1 MGFSATARLVAH
13 GQRGRVFRKF
23 RGQPPKRFDWL
34 KNHLDRL
41 LRLGRIE
48 LTLPR
53 AKELQQ
59 YAEEVVFHAK
69 KDTPESDLIVES
81 MLRSPEAR
89 QKLYERYVPLYADRP
104 FFFTRVINQ
113 WRLRF
118 SDAAP
123 MAYLEFVDRP
133 GELRPAKPVG
143 GRKLLQVHALM
154 QASRRDY
161 RKYYAFAKS
170 HGMLD
175 SEGNLLSDISH
186 LIGDSE
192 SPWHERAETVSTINP
207 QWREHPV
214 MRQRLERIQSVD
226 LRSDRA
232 EETFESTYEE
242 PAERRVPTSNP
253 DLSSAVRRP
262 RFNPP
267 KVAHGEAPAAER
279 PRLSVEERY
288 PLPEKY
294 AENPD
299 LIPKYYAF
307 QSNLVTDEDLQ
318 PGMLRQLEVDKR
330 LTLPT
335 RTHIRFLIT
344 ATDVIHTWSVPSLG
358 IKADAVPGRLHRV
371 NTFIMREGVFY
382 GQCSEMCGTLHG
394 FMPIVVEAVA
404 PETYAAHA
412 RKYYRED

>member
-69 KDTPESDLIVES
+69 KDTPESDLLVES

-104 FFFTRVINQ
+104 FFFTRVVNQ

-118 SDAAP
+118 TDAAP

-143 GRKLLQVHALM
+143 SRKLLHVHALM

-175 SEGNLLSDISH
+175 SEGNLLPDISH

-192 SPWHERAETVSTINP
+192 SAVSFCMSLVKSLQWHEKAETVSTINP
-207 QWREHPV
+207 QWQEHPV

-226 LRSDRA
+226 LKSERA

-242 PAERRVPTSNP
+242 TAERRVPTSNP

-262 RFNPP
+262 RFNP
-267 KVAHGEAPAAER
+267 
-279 PRLSVEERY
+279 
-288 PLPEKY
+288 
-294 AENPD
+294 
-299 LIPKYYAF
+299 
-307 QSNLVTDEDLQ
+307 
-318 PGMLRQLEVDKR
+318 
-330 LTLPT
+330 
-335 RTHIRFLIT
+335 
-344 ATDVIHTWSVPSLG
+344 
-358 IKADAVPGRLHRV
+358 
-371 NTFIMREGVFY
+371 
-382 GQCSEMCGTLHG
+382 
-394 FMPIVVEAVA
+394 
-404 PETYAAHA
+404 
-412 RKYYRED
+412 